1 MKTAAYYSAEANES
15 VYPYREDRNG
25 CTTSSLTALTAG
37 LGFAALTLLALLSL
51 II

>member
-1 MKTAAYYSAEANES
+1 MKTASFYTAEANNSAFE
-15 VYPYREDRNG
+15 YKADRNG
-25 CTTSSLTALTAG
+25 STTSSLTALTAG